1 MDAPAHQR
9 GVVERRPPA
18 PTRTAV
24 ATVAVAYERV
34 TVRTEAAFGVAVPP
48 HRFRD
53 SAVTS
58 LGEEAPEL
66 VWLAP
71 ALLHHAD
78 LRIAEKHYDLARD
91 AAAVTTWQR
100 LIRAHRRNAR
110 LRTRRSR
117 SGASGML
124 P

>member
-1 MDAPAHQR
+1 
-9 GVVERRPPA
+9 
-18 PTRTAV
+18 
-24 ATVAVAYERV
+24 
-34 TVRTEAAFGVAVPP
+34 VPP

-91 AAAVTTWQR
+91 AHAVAIWQR
-100 LIRAHRRNAR
+100 LVRARA
-110 LRTRRSR
+110 RTRRGRSR
-117 SGASGML
+117 D
-124 P
+124 